1 MIQSILTSYLF
12 QKSKVTQ
19 LLFWNTLQKKKK
31 NKKKIKTASNSNKAS
46 SSKKKLTKSLKAAVV
61 EKWQLTNL
69 AKYNA
74 DDWSVVDVDKTTNLV
89 QSMNCSL

>member
-1 MIQSILTSYLF
+1 MEHSA
-12 QKSKVTQ
+12 
-19 LLFWNTLQKKKK
+19 KKKK

-89 QSMNCSL
+89 QSMNCSVWTKFLHGKSSVKGFQ